1 MRSRRIRRGAL
12 AASFAAALAAA
23 ALAQETAGD
32 AKGDKK
38 PEPAASPT
46 PIPAAPAPA
55 VTHRRMTF
63 GGKPLAYT
71 ATASTIDLKNAK
83 DEATARMF
91 SVAYTAEGADPA
103 QRPVTFCFNG
113 GPGSSTL
120 WLHMGSFGPMRVETP
135 DAAPAAPA
143 PYRLV
148 ENGQSLLDRTDLVF
162 VDAVGTGFSRIVG
175 KGEGKDFYGTDQD
188 VAAFAQFIERWISA
202 NNRWNSPKFLLGESY
217 GTTRGAALLAYLER
231 RGIAFNGAIF
241 ISSYLNAWDDFNGPP
256 FSNDRAYEL
265 YLPTMAA
272 TAWYHKRLDPMP
284 ADLAPFLDEVRAF
297 ALGDYARALAQGS
310 RLDAAARQQIAA
322 KLHRYTGLPEAY
334 ILQANLR
341 IDPNRFEKEL
351 LRGERRTIGRL
362 DARFRGIDHDAAGEN
377 PEFDAA
383 SAAFTGAFTA
393 TANAYLR
400 GTLGYKT
407 DDLYKP
413 TNYEEVGKD
422 WDDRHRTDSGRA
434 PMPDVAEDLRLV
446 MSMNPHLRIF
456 SANGYFDFATPF
468 FETEFTLAHM
478 GLDPSLE
485 KNIVF
490 GYYPSGHM
498 IYLHEPSLAKMKTDL
513 AKFYDESLTR

>member
-1 MRSRRIRRGAL
+1 MAG
-12 AASFAAALAAA
+12 FVAALAAG
-23 ALAQETAGD
+23 ALAQDD
-32 AKGDKK
+32 AKGEKK
-38 PEPAASPT
+38 AEPAVSPT

-71 ATASTIDLKNAK
+71 ATASTIDLKNSK
-83 DEATARMF
+83 DETTARMF
-91 SVAYTAEGADPA
+91 SVAYTADGADPA

-231 RGIAFNGAIF
+231 HGMAFNGAVF

-284 ADLAPFLDEVRAF
+284 ADLAPFLDEVRTF
-297 ALGDYARALAQGS
+297 ALGDYARAL
-310 RLDAAARQQIAA
+310 
-322 KLHRYTGLPEAY
+322 
-334 ILQANLR
+334 
-341 IDPNRFEKEL
+341 
-351 LRGERRTIGRL
+351 
-362 DARFRGIDHDAAGEN
+362 
-377 PEFDAA
+377 
-383 SAAFTGAFTA
+383 
-393 TANAYLR
+393 
-400 GTLGYKT
+400 
-407 DDLYKP
+407 
-413 TNYEEVGKD
+413 
-422 WDDRHRTDSGRA
+422 
-434 PMPDVAEDLRLV
+434 
-446 MSMNPHLRIF
+446 
-456 SANGYFDFATPF
+456 
-468 FETEFTLAHM
+468 
-478 GLDPSLE
+478 
-485 KNIVF
+485 
-490 GYYPSGHM
+490 
-498 IYLHEPSLAKMKTDL
+498 
-513 AKFYDESLTR
+513 